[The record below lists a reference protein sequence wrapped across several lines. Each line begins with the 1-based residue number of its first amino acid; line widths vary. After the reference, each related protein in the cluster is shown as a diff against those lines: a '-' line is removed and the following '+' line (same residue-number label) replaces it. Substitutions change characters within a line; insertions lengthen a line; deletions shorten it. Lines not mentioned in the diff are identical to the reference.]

1 MKANYTVV
9 NGLTCD
15 GQTMFVV
22 SNYTGT
28 NLVTTRGFFKLPLL
42 NNNDIGIWKIKQSK
56 NEKNDR

>member
-1 MKANYTVV
+1 
-9 NGLTCD
+9 
-15 GQTMFVV
+15 MFVV